1 MIGGNAA
8 NNKVTD
14 IGTPLAE
21 LASKYVATL
30 RAQARE
36 AMPWAVSVSCLP
48 QVIKVRPGA
57 PPRRSASPCRCLTMH
72 QHHAISLLTCM
83 HA

>member
-1 MIGGNAA
+1 MIGGNSV

-21 LASKYVATL
+21 LASKYVAAL

-36 AMPWAVSVSCLP
+36 AMPWAVSVTCLP
-48 QVIKVRPGA
+48 EVIKVRPGQA
-57 PPRRSASPCRCLTMH
+57 RHPVPLRQSFCR
-72 QHHAISLLTCM
+72 
-83 HA
+83 